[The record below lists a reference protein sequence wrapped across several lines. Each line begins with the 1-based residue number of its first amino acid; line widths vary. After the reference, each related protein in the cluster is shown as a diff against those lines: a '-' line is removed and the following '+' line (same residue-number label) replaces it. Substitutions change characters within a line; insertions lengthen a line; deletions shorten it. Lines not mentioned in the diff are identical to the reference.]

1 MKVRLDTAKRLQ
13 NAKLNSIV
21 GFTLGKEKYKVGVI
35 CSSESDINPPCIGCV
50 FSNLWDGVADCP
62 TIDGHMVCK
71 THCSGMDVRFPS
83 HDYSAVKDH
92 IERETIENCLRNK
105 T

>member
-35 CSSESDINPPCIGCV
+35 CSSESDVNPPCIGCV
-50 FSNLWDGVADCP
+50 FSSLWDNIAECP
-62 TIDGHMVCK
+62 TIDNRMICK
-71 THCSGMDVRFPS
+71 THCSGTDVRFPP
-83 HDYSAVKDH
+83 HDYPAVKDH
-92 IERETIENCLRNK
+92 IERENIENCLRNK